1 MRILILIVICTIISS
16 CNIPSSG
23 AIHITK
29 KYNYESYSYF
39 NYTIDK
45 NNIYVEARIGGIEY
59 RGGVYK
65 IRNDFYGNNDNNKSA
80 ILSIRGTQNRVIECY
95 LTQISAR
102 DFAKGGYGTCY
113 SQGLRLFDVKIIKS
127 FSYFSSGFIRTLGN

>member
-1 MRILILIVICTIISS
+1 MPFTLLKNII
-16 CNIPSSG
+16 IR
-23 AIHITK
+23 
-29 KYNYESYSYF
+29 SYSYF

-80 ILSIRGTQNRVIECY
+80 ILSIRGAQN
-95 LTQISAR
+95 
-102 DFAKGGYGTCY
+102 
-113 SQGLRLFDVKIIKS
+113 KS
-127 FSYFSSGFIRTLGN
+127 